1 MNIVLILYVF
11 ILFYVFTPGTII
23 TLPFKSSKMV
33 HSMIHALL
41 FSIMLFLTY
50 DMVSVTE
57 GMSEYKHDGD
67 HHHDDHHHH
76 HGHHHGHHHH
86 GHHHG
91 HHHHSTT
98 TIAPAT
104 TAPATIA
111 PATIAPA
118 TIAPATTR
126 PATTRPAVK
135 QTFKIYENNTNN
147 YLLAEP
153 HSSGMAI
160 SKTAQSDLATK
171 FYFDSQ
177 SFPGFILI
185 STSDDTMF
193 LRLFGKLSSDSKT
206 PEQTSFINSSNASNA
221 KQQLGNITTTN
232 IVDHANI
239 FSYLG
244 VQYNMTATT
253 APATTAPATTRPAT
267 IKPIDIAPVFSSHRI
282 GGCAGTEEGCS
293 ASPPFGPNF
302 ANFF

>member
-1 MNIVLILYVF
+1 MDIVSILYVF
-11 ILFYVFTPGTII
+11 LLFYVFTPGTVI
-23 TLPFKSSKMV
+23 TLPFKGSKIV
-33 HSMIHALL
+33 HCLIHTLL

-50 DMVSVTE
+50 DIVNVTE
-57 GMSEYKHDGD
+57 GMKNKDKLCNKCKSKDYCELYKECIAENPEKPCRWKRKMCKRCNKHCDN
-67 HHHDDHHHH
+67 
-76 HGHHHGHHHH
+76 
-86 GHHHG
+86 
-91 HHHHSTT
+91 TT
-98 TIAPAT
+98 T
-104 TAPATIA
+104 
-111 PATIAPA
+111 
-118 TIAPATTR
+118 
-126 PATTRPAVK
+126 PAVK

-206 PEQTSFINSSNASNA
+206 PEQTSFINSSNASTA

-293 ASPPFGPNF
+293 ASHPFGPNF
-302 ANFF
+302 ASFF

>member
-1 MNIVLILYVF
+1 
-11 ILFYVFTPGTII
+11 
-23 TLPFKSSKMV
+23 
-33 HSMIHALL
+33 
-41 FSIMLFLTY
+41 
-50 DMVSVTE
+50 
-57 GMSEYKHDGD
+57 
-67 HHHDDHHHH
+67 
-76 HGHHHGHHHH
+76 
-86 GHHHG
+86 
-91 HHHHSTT
+91 
-98 TIAPAT
+98 
-104 TAPATIA
+104 
-111 PATIAPA
+111 
-118 TIAPATTR
+118 
-126 PATTRPAVK
+126 
-135 QTFKIYENNTNN
+135 
-147 YLLAEP
+147 
-153 HSSGMAI
+153 MAI

-267 IKPIDIAPVFSSHRI
+267 TRPATTRPATTAPATTRPATTAPATTRPATIKPIDIAPVFSSHRI